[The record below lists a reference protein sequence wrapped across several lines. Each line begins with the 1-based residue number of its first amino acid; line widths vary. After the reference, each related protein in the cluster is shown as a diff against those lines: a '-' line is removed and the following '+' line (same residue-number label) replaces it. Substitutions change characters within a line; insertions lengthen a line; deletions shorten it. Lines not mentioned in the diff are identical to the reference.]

1 MDSYFINLKSKI
13 GLKIQGTR
21 YNKQSLSFKE
31 NDLYRVPLCDNQ
43 TNHNIQYSTA
53 KHGFEIWNLIIGVC
67 LFRQLANCFLVF
79 VSF

>member
-21 YNKQSLSFKE
+21 YN
-31 NDLYRVPLCDNQ
+31 NQ

-53 KHGFEIWNLIIGVC
+53 KHGFKIWNLIIGVC
-67 LFRQLANCFLVF
+67 LYLVSWCLFLF
-79 VSF
+79 ELF